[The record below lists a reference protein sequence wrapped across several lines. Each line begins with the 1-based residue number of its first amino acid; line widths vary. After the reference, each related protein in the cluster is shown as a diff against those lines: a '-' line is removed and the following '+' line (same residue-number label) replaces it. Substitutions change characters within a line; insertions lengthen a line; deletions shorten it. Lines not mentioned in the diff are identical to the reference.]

1 VREGKKQ
8 GREILALEMAEAPVE
23 PVDGDVGAK
32 SDSLEI
38 VELIISVAKD

>member
-1 VREGKKQ
+1 
-8 GREILALEMAEAPVE
+8 MAEAPVE

-38 VELIISVAKD
+38 VELIISVAKDWKKERERGS